1 MGWLAIV
8 LLLSA
13 FAVLIID
20 LIRQRKVIKKEEKEI
35 EILEDKVEQIQKEEQ
50 AESKE
55 IEKIEEEMK
64 KIKKS

>member
-1 MGWLAIV
+1 VGWLAIV